1 MHDVILFGEVIL
13 YLDAVWLVLTFFF
26 PVLFF
31 LELAVIRID
40 MVTTELFNER
50 PDENELRTNEQ
61 SLQRTSSYSVMVR
74 AV

>member
-40 MVTTELFNER
+40 MVTTELFTER